1 MLGYIVE
8 PGLLAVI
15 DGSVKIEIDG
25 RIVVLVVGDCDA
37 RPRARRSYRR
47 AVICFL
53 LVADPRLYWLLR
65 LMVHLE
71 WLMP

>member
-1 MLGYIVE
+1 MLSYIVE

-25 RIVVLVVGDCDA
+25 RIIVMVGDCDA

-47 AVICFL
+47 TVICFL
-53 LVADPRLYWLLR
+53 LVADPRLNRLLR